1 MVGGV
6 LAVIREKLAGSEKG
20 ENLKATGR
28 INRSGMRRLMRAG
41 FLGS

>member
-20 ENLKATGR
+20 EHLKATGR

-41 FLGS
+41 LLGS